1 MFYFPILIV
10 LMTTASFHLCPKSMS
25 KHINPFLN
33 LLIVYIV
40 AALSSF
46 IYFMLTNQGEGIIS
60 SLGNINY
67 AVPML
72 ALSIVGLEFGFI
84 LLYRTGWDISLGPL
98 VNGIIVAVILV
109 IVGLLAFNEVLGI
122 NKVIGISLCLI
133 GLVMLNYQP
142 KCKTK

>member
-1 MFYFPILIV
+1 MFYLPILIV
-10 LMTTASFHLCPKSMS
+10 IATTATYHLCSKSMS